1 MGNILNHNRE
11 IFDIKLSKTDYWDHH
26 IYLSQK
32 GDEIY
37 NDDLQEECLAA
48 YIDTNLDECRD
59 NNNLQSLSE
68 YQWDEAV
75 NNGVALNNIGLTG
88 MDNGL
93 ITFDKDTIT
102 EEEFLKLYTEST
114 LEIDKDDKRLI
125 LTPVSGNN
133 KLYNYPLEITKDNDI
148 VVSQLNGGFYQGF
161 FQLNDGCDYKV
172 LPKTIDK
179 GWVWE
184 FTIKPQNQQLTI
196 DSEIPTLNEIYPENK
211 GIFFYIGTRA
221 ENKWYKYYN
230 RLTEDDS
237 ELRTDNSLELDEY
250 QYQYTTDNKFIT
262 YNRTPEGLRAN
273 ETYDDETITIIRN
286 HERKTDNYFLT
297 MHRGEN
303 GYTATNPPLNK
314 EVSYDYDILKDIIE
328 NAFALQVKE
337 NGSVGYKYLIRDC
350 EQEEE
355 YDIVEEFSYPNII
368 TNNEWNI
375 ITVRVQPIVQNA
387 LDMYNYVQRY
397 DKMRLL
403 VYVNGKLV
411 LASKEL
417 PMLNLRKL
425 NDEYTK
431 QEGVPYNI
439 SLGGGTQGLIDVI
452 YENYT
457 EIPNEILYL
466 ERHFAGSFIGLFK
479 SFKFYT
485 CDKNY
490 NQINA
495 NYRFEKKNL

>member
-37 NDDLQEECLAA
+37 NDDLQKECLAA
-48 YIDTNLDECRD
+48 YIDTNLEECID
-59 NNNLQSLSE
+59 NNNLQSVNQ
-68 YQWDEAV
+68 YQWEKAV
-75 NNGVALNNIGLTG
+75 NNGIELNNIGLTG

-114 LEIDKDDKRLI
+114 LQIDKNDNRLI
-125 LTPVSGNN
+125 LTPVNGNN
-133 KLYNYPLEITKDNDI
+133 KLYSYPIEITKDNGK
-148 VVSQLNGGFYQGF
+148 VVTKLNGGFYQGF
-161 FQLNDGCDYKV
+161 FQLNDGCDYKI
-172 LPKTIDK
+172 LPNTIEQ

-184 FTIKPQNQQLTI
+184 FTIKPQKNIFSINNGL
-196 DSEIPTLNEIYPENK
+196 PTLNEIYPENE

-221 ENKWYKYYN
+221 ENKWFKYYN
-230 RLTEDDS
+230 RLTEENS
-237 ELRTDNSLELDEY
+237 EIRTDNYLELDEF

-262 YNRTPEGLRAN
+262 YNRTPEGLKAN
-273 ETYDDETITIIRN
+273 ETYEDENITIIRN
-286 HERKTDNYFLT
+286 HDKKIDNYFLT
-297 MHRGEN
+297 MHRGKN
-303 GYTATNPPLNK
+303 GYTTINPPLNR
-314 EVSYDYDILKDIIE
+314 EISYDYDILNDLIE
-328 NAFALQVKE
+328 NAFALQIKK
-337 NGSVGYKYLIRDC
+337 NGSVGYKYLIKNC
-350 EQEEE
+350 EKEEK
-355 YDIVEEFSYPNII
+355 YDVVEEFSYPDKIKMD
-368 TNNEWNI
+368 EWNV
-375 ITVRVQPIVQNA
+375 ITVRIKPLENN
-387 LDMYNYVQRY
+387 LN
-397 DKMRLL
+397 KMCLL

-431 QEGVPYNI
+431 QEAVPYNI

-452 YENYT
+452 YENYQN
-457 EIPNEILYL
+457 IPEEILYL
-466 ERHFAGSFIGLFK
+466 ERHFTGSFIGLLK

-495 NYRFEKKNL
+495 NYRFEKKKF

>member
-48 YIDTNLDECRD
+48 YIDTNLEECID
-59 NNNLQSLSE
+59 NNNLQSVNQ
-68 YQWDEAV
+68 YQWEKAV
-75 NNGVALNNIGLTG
+75 NNGVELNNIGLTG

-114 LEIDKDDKRLI
+114 LQIDKDDNRLI
-125 LTPVSGNN
+125 LTPVNGNN
-133 KLYNYPLEITKDNDI
+133 KLYSYPIEITKDNGK
-148 VVSQLNGGFYQGF
+148 VVSKLNGGFYQGF
-161 FQLNDGCDYKV
+161 FQLNDGCDYKI
-172 LPKTIDK
+172 LPNTIEQ

-184 FTIKPQNQQLTI
+184 FTIKPQKNIFSINNGL
-196 DSEIPTLNEIYPENK
+196 PTLNEIYPENE

-221 ENKWYKYYN
+221 ENKWFKYYN

-286 HERKTDNYFLT
+286 HERKTDNYFLL

-303 GYTATNPPLNK
+303 GYTAINPPLNR

-328 NAFALQVKE
+328 NAFALQIKE
-337 NGSVGYKYLIRDC
+337 NGSVGYKYLIKNC
-350 EQEEE
+350 EKEEK
-355 YDIVEEFSYPNII
+355 YDVVEEFSYPDKIKMD
-368 TNNEWNI
+368 EWNV
-375 ITVRVQPIVQNA
+375 ITVRIKPLENN
-387 LDMYNYVQRY
+387 LN
-397 DKMRLL
+397 KMCLL

-411 LASKEL
+411 LVSKEL

-431 QEGVPYNI
+431 QEAVPYNI

-452 YENYT
+452 YGNYQN
-457 EIPNEILYL
+457 IPEEILYL
-466 ERHFAGSFIGLFK
+466 EKHFAGSFIGLIK

>member
-48 YIDTNLDECRD
+48 YIDTNLEECID
-59 NNNLQSLSE
+59 NNNLQSVNQ
-68 YQWDEAV
+68 YQWEKAI
-75 NNGVALNNIGLTG
+75 NNGVELNNIGLTG

-114 LEIDKDDKRLI
+114 LQIDKDDNRLI
-125 LTPVSGNN
+125 LTPVNGNN
-133 KLYNYPLEITKDNDI
+133 KLYSYPIEITKDNGK
-148 VVSQLNGGFYQGF
+148 VVSKLNGGFYQGF
-161 FQLNDGCDYKV
+161 FQLNDGCDYKI
-172 LPKTIDK
+172 LPNTIEQ

-184 FTIKPQNQQLTI
+184 FTIKPQKNIFSINNEL
-196 DSEIPTLNEIYPENK
+196 PTLNEIYPENE

-230 RLTEDDS
+230 RLTNDNS
-237 ELRTDNSLELDEY
+237 ELRTDDYLELDEF
-250 QYQYTTDNKFIT
+250 QYKYTTDNKFIT
-262 YNRTPEGLRAN
+262 YNRTPEGLKAN
-273 ETYDDETITIIRN
+273 ENYEDENITIIKN
-286 HERKTDNYFLT
+286 HDRKTDNYFLT
-297 MHRGEN
+297 MHRGKN
-303 GYTATNPPLNK
+303 GYTAINSPLTR
-314 EVSYDYDILKDIIE
+314 EISYDYDILNDLIE
-328 NAFALQVKE
+328 NVFALQVKE
-337 NGSVGYKYLIRDC
+337 NGSVGYKYLIKDC
-350 EQEEE
+350 EKEEE
-355 YDIVEEFSYPNII
+355 YSVVEEFSYPDKVKMD
-368 TNNEWNI
+368 EWNV

-387 LDMYNYVQRY
+387 MNMYNYVQRY

-425 NDEYTK
+425 NDEYSK
-431 QEGVPYNI
+431 QETVPYNI

-452 YENYT
+452 YENYQN
-457 EIPNEILYL
+457 IPEEILYL
-466 ERHFAGSFIGLFK
+466 EKHFAGSFIGLIK